1 MLRRHEL
8 TFLFLVLHLVQN
20 AELRLAGSQPVG
32 TGEATDGGVVE
43 VSDVV
48 GQAGEESGATGMGT
62 VELPAPITG
71 AAFDAMEAGA
81 GRRERT
87 AAGSRVARGVQ
98 IDGLYQ
104 TQVALEGGQAAGGLE
119 DCTRLAVALHRF
131 GSLLLIL
138 LSCGFC
144 ELRTHQQRVCLL
156 DESAPFARSVLRHCS

>member
-1 MLRRHEL
+1 MLRRHER
-8 TFLFLVLHLVQN
+8 TFFFLVLHLVQN

-87 AAGSRVARGVQ
+87 AAASRVARGVQ

-104 TQVALEGGQAAGGLE
+104 AQGPLEGGQAAGGLE
-119 DCTRLAVALHRF
+119 NCIPLAVALHR
-131 GSLLLIL
+131 LLVL

-144 ELRTHQQRVCLL
+144 ELRAARLPAGRVGTLCTLGFEALL
-156 DESAPFARSVLRHCS
+156 LTRQKL